1 MPVARKDWQPMGVS
15 IPALET
21 RRHTMHQTSFGS
33 QSSFKLAHCQNSPL
47 QTAHYSPLPY
57 IASLSRSAIHRS
69 LLSFRPATIALRSAP
84 PVNPCPAALVLA
96 AQNAAPRFASGTPP
110 GLRGLTAPLCAQKR
124 GLSKEQKMVV
134 ICTALGG
141 AVKPN

>member
-1 MPVARKDWQPMGVS
+1 MPVARKLWQPIEVS
-15 IPALET
+15 IPASET
-21 RRHTMHQTSFGS
+21 RRRTIHQTSFGS

-47 QTAHYSPLPY
+47 PY
-57 IASLSRSAIHRS
+57 IAPLSRSAIHRS

-110 GLRGLTAPLCAQKR
+110 GLRGLTAP
-124 GLSKEQKMVV
+124 
-134 ICTALGG
+134 
-141 AVKPN
+141 